1 MVKKYCSS
9 RVVGELGQGV
19 SMLHTKWF
27 KYFFCCMYVLNF
39 IIGIGLVVVA
49 VLIYPHLPQ
58 KIPTHWN
65 GAAQIDGWGS
75 KINIFLP
82 VFLPFL
88 GAFFHPHIIDQQFQ
102 VGSRA
107 NSNFRL
113 FALAGMIVLWLAA
126 AFLMWIM
133 YRYAGR

>member
-1 MVKKYCSS
+1 
-9 RVVGELGQGV
+9 
-19 SMLHTKWF
+19 MLHTKWF
-27 KYFFCCMYVLNF
+27 KHFFCCMYVLNF

-65 GAAQIDGWGS
+65 DAAQIDGWGS

-107 NSNFRL
+107 NLNFRL